1 MKKTIEKSVNKGFFR
16 TVLWVLILAVAPI
29 TLMGCSHSDS
39 SSSDN
44 GTSHDAV
51 SNNASTTNSQTGNG
65 HTADSAL
72 GNKVA
77 MARGRIDVQGGLIHL
92 GAEGGGVVTQ
102 LPAIEG
108 ANVQK
113 GALLLAQNNAV
124 ANSNVEVAEARLAL
138 AKQQQATATHRLTQL
153 RAKSS
158 RLNAA
163 ASQGAIDDS
172 IADDAQQQYLNAQ
185 ADAQQASG
193 SLSVA
198 QSELNAAKAQN
209 AQLALRAP
217 VSGTIVR
224 VATQQGAYL
233 DAGATAM
240 TLLPARPLIVRAE
253 LSAAFVNTVKPGMK
267 ASIVSDMDGATSQDT
282 LPNAHVVNVS
292 PVYVNATLQ
301 DSSQVGT
308 AQVVD
313 CILAF
318 DSPAKARVGQNVMVT
333 FYD

>member
-1 MKKTIEKSVNKGFFR
+1 MKKTIEKNVSKGFFR
-16 TVLWVLILAVAPI
+16 TVLWGLILAVVPAA
-29 TLMGCSHSDS
+29 LLGCSHSAS
-39 SSSDN
+39 SNSDN

-51 SNNASTTNSQTGNG
+51 SGNTSLMNSQPGG
-65 HTADSAL
+65 AHTADSSL

-92 GAEGGGVVTQ
+92 GVEGSGVVTQ
-102 LPAIEG
+102 LPVTEG
-108 ANVQK
+108 ASVQK
-113 GALLLAQNNAV
+113 GALLLAQNDAV
-124 ANSNVEVAEARLAL
+124 ANSNIEVAEARLAL
-138 AKQQQATATHRLTQL
+138 AKQQQATAAHRLTQL

-158 RLNAA
+158 RLEAA

-172 IADDAQQQYLNAQ
+172 VADDAQQQYLNAQ

-217 VSGTIVR
+217 VGGTIVR

-233 DAGATAM
+233 EAGATAM

-267 ASIVSDMDGATSQDT
+267 ASIVSDMDGAISQDT

-318 DSPAKARVGQNVMVT
+318 DSPAHARVGQNVMVT